1 MRAVYP
7 ILTIGAQCWR
17 ARNSQDCPAMLK
29 TFLMITSTA
38 VLCCWLAGVRPGDV
52 RHRIMDRNDSASA
65 RFNGSDGKNDWGR

>member
-1 MRAVYP
+1 
-7 ILTIGAQCWR
+7 
-17 ARNSQDCPAMLK
+17 MLK

-65 RFNGSDGKNDWGR
+65 RFTGNDGKNDWGR